1 MLIFAKDGT
10 AIVINDRF
18 NHEPCG
24 ADTPVRETSAP
35 LQRNFRYI
43 GWLRRLI
50 LLSRTNGIA
59 LMLGVALGI
68 GVLTVRLPAMPQ
80 PASYH
85 QFADQRSWLGIPNFG
100 NVASNLPFAI
110 VGLWGLCFLLKSKD
124 KLKNVFI
131 DPREPW
137 PYVVAFFGLLF
148 TAFGSAYYHLAPS
161 NGRLVW
167 DRLPMTI
174 VFGSLVAVV
183 IAERISV
190 EAGLKLL
197 PFLVAIAAGSVVQ
210 WYRDELRGH
219 GDLRAYAAVQLY
231 SALVLLIALLLKPRY
246 SRSAD
251 FAIVF
256 GFYLLAK
263 IFETA
268 DRFIFAH
275 GHIVSGHTL
284 KHLTAATA
292 GYWILRMLQTRRPLP
307 DDSAA

>member
-1 MLIFAKDGT
+1 
-10 AIVINDRF
+10 
-18 NHEPCG
+18 
-24 ADTPVRETSAP
+24 
-35 LQRNFRYI
+35 
-43 GWLRRLI
+43 
-50 LLSRTNGIA
+50 
-59 LMLGVALGI
+59 MLGVALGI
-68 GVLTVRLPAMPQ
+68 GVLTVRLPPIPQ
-80 PASYH
+80 SASYH
-85 QFADQRSWLGIPNFG
+85 EFADQRQWLGIPNFG
-100 NVASNLPFAI
+100 NVVSNIAFAV
-110 VGLWGLCFLLKSKD
+110 VGLAGLRFLLKPSSD
-124 KLKNVFI
+124 RPNTTFI
-131 DPREPW
+131 DPRERRPFA
-137 PYVVAFFGLLF
+137 VAFFGLLL

-183 IAERISV
+183 ITERIGV

-197 PFLVAIAAGSVVQ
+197 PVLVAIAAGSVLQ

-246 SRSAD
+246 SRSSD

-256 GFYLLAK
+256 GFYALAK

-284 KHLTAATA
+284 KHLAAAAA
-292 GYWILRMLQTRRPLP
+292 GYWVLRMLRARKALP
-307 DDSAA
+307 A